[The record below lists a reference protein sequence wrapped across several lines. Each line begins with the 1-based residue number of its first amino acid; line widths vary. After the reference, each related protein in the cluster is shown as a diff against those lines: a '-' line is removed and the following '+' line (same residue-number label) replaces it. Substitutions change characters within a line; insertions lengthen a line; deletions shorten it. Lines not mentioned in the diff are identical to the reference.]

1 MTGSDWRAYPMD
13 GIAGS
18 AERLVGGGL
27 VAEAYIVGAVRTP
40 VGRRN
45 GGLSAANPVDLA
57 AHVLTELVART
68 GADPAAIDD
77 VVMGCVSQIGPQSV
91 DIARQAWLSAG
102 LPESVP
108 GVTIDRQCGSS
119 QQAVHFAAQGVL
131 SGTQDLVV
139 AAGVESMSIVPMGS
153 TVTLAMEKGM
163 PPPFGKGWRG
173 RYGDQEISQF
183 RGAQLICEKWG
194 IKRAQ
199 LEEFALESHTRA
211 LHAHRRGPVRPGDH
225 AGRRGEHRRGAAPG
239 HTLAKMAGL
248 KPLREGYE
256 LTAATASQISDG
268 AAAVLRRIGGCRAAL
283 WPHPRAR
290 IHTLTVTGS
299 DPVYMLTGPIPA
311 TDRVLAKA
319 GLDVAD
325 IDVFEVNEAFA
336 SVVIAWS
343 ADTGRITGKDE
354 PEWRRD
360 RARTPARRDRRGPYD
375 QAVARTRAHRR
386 QVRPADDV
394 RGRRPGER
402 HHHRA
407 PRLTQSGT
415 RLAGR
420 CRRCPAR
427 QARLRAGGVHRG
439 AGGPPFAAQYAPRSR
454 LDATGRPSALGIS

>member
-1 MTGSDWRAYPMD
+1 M
-13 GIAGS
+13 
-18 AERLVGGGL
+18 
-27 VAEAYIVGAVRTP
+27 AEAYIVGAVRTP

-45 GGLSAANPVDLA
+45 GGLSAVNPVDLA

-77 VVMGCVSQIGPQSV
+77 VIMGCVSQIGPQTI

-102 LPESVP
+102 LPENVP

-163 PPPFGKGWRG
+163 PPPFGQGWRA

-211 LHAHRRGPVRPGDH
+211 LRAIDEGRFDREITPVDGVSTDEGPRRDTSL
-225 AGRRGEHRRGAAPG
+225 E
-239 HTLAKMAGL
+239 KMAEL
-248 KPLREGYE
+248 KPLREGWE

-268 AAAVLRRIGGCRAAL
+268 AAAILVASEAAVQRYGL
-283 WPHPRAR
+283 TPRAR
-290 IHTLTVTGS
+290 IHALTVIGA

-311 TDRVLAKA
+311 TDQVLAKT
-319 GLDVAD
+319 GLDVGE

-336 SVVIAWS
+336 PVLIAWS
-343 ADTGRITGKDE
+343 ADTGASLEKTN
-354 PEWRRD
+354 PN
-360 RARTPARRDRRGPYD
+360 
-375 QAVARTRAHRR
+375 
-386 QVRPADDV
+386 
-394 RGRRPGER
+394 
-402 HHHRA
+402 
-407 PRLTQSGT
+407 
-415 RLAGR
+415 
-420 CRRCPAR
+420 
-427 QARLRAGGVHRG
+427 GGAIALGHPLG
-439 AGGPPFAAQYAPRSR
+439 
-454 LDATGRPSALGIS
+454 ATGAILMTKLLHELERTGGRYGLQTMCEGGGQANATIIERLG

>member
-1 MTGSDWRAYPMD
+1 
-13 GIAGS
+13 
-18 AERLVGGGL
+18 

-40 VGRRN
+40 MGRRN
-45 GGLSAANPVDLA
+45 GGLSKVNPVDLA

-77 VVMGCVSQIGPQSV
+77 VIMGCVSQIGPQTI

-119 QQAVHFAAQGVL
+119 QQAVHFAAQAVM

-163 PPPFGKGWRG
+163 PPPFGQGWRD

-199 LEEFALESHTRA
+199 LEEFALQSHLRA
-211 LHAHRRGPVRPGDH
+211 LRAIDEGRFDREITPVGGVSTDEGPRRDTSL
-225 AGRRGEHRRGAAPG
+225 E
-239 HTLAKMAGL
+239 KMAEL
-248 KPLREGYE
+248 KPLREGWE

-268 AAAVLRRIGGCRAAL
+268 AAALLVASEAAVQRYGL
-283 WPHPRAR
+283 TPRAR
-290 IHTLTVTGS
+290 IHALTVIGA

-311 TDRVLAKA
+311 TDQVLART
-319 GLDVAD
+319 GLDVTD

-336 SVVIAWS
+336 PVLIAWS
-343 ADTGRITGKDE
+343 ADTGASLEKTN
-354 PEWRRD
+354 PN
-360 RARTPARRDRRGPYD
+360 
-375 QAVARTRAHRR
+375 
-386 QVRPADDV
+386 
-394 RGRRPGER
+394 
-402 HHHRA
+402 
-407 PRLTQSGT
+407 
-415 RLAGR
+415 
-420 CRRCPAR
+420 
-427 QARLRAGGVHRG
+427 GGAIALGHPLG
-439 AGGPPFAAQYAPRSR
+439 
-454 LDATGRPSALGIS
+454 ATGAILMTKLLHELERSGGRYGLQTMCEGGGQANATIIERLS